1 MERVIMTCFAVNIK
15 VVNIQKII
23 HLTTAN
29 FMMKIETIRYR
40 NYLFNGSNL
49 WYWFLFDFNDFVKD
63 VRNTMY
69 ANNMRWNFDN

>member
-15 VVNIQKII
+15 VVSIQKII

-49 WYWFLFDFNDFVKD
+49 GYWFLFDFNDFVKD

>member
-1 MERVIMTCFAVNIK
+1 MTCFAVNIK
-15 VVNIQKII
+15 VVSIQKII

-49 WYWFLFDFNDFVKD
+49 GY
-63 VRNTMY
+63 
-69 ANNMRWNFDN
+69 